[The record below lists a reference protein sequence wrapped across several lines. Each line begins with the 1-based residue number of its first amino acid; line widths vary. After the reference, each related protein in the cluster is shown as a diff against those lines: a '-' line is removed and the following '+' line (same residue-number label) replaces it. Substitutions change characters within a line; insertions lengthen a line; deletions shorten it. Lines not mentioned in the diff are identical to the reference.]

1 MSKHEQQLSE
11 YIDRLNTEQKPID
24 HDTISESVE
33 IEELYST
40 VQRIRSLKEPAE
52 PNSDYEKMLV
62 QQVENELS
70 RQKRLPRKK
79 GMLFT
84 GIASIAAILAIL
96 FNMFSPFTNS
106 DIVNAMEVAFD
117 DVKAYH
123 GFLEIIATN
132 ANEESTMQAKL
143 EVWANRD
150 GHYVVKG
157 LEGINQD
164 IVTGN
169 NGKTKWQVNPNEK
182 QVHRFPAFPDTYHF
196 AFELG
201 HEVKAVTNALS
212 TKVIGDDTVIGRKA
226 SIVEVTPQ
234 GGQPYRIWIDKET
247 KLPLQKQTAMHNA
260 LQYTITF
267 TDIDFNET
275 IPEELL
281 SYQVPKGYQE
291 VETSPEQIVNSLNEI
306 PSAIGYIPEM
316 PKTISEGYD
325 QNYMTIIPN
334 QGLVKIYY
342 TSQHNDNKIV
352 FIQGQA
358 VSPFTPVRTATLGK
372 VNGKVAEIQSPIY
385 EDVGILGG
393 GGLYAG
399 MTDVSSI
406 RWQQNGFEYVVIG
419 NAALEEHAAFV
430 NSLTSDAFEMPSTT
444 ADSGTTPQF
453 DVPYDMTI
461 EENTQKSV
469 DAGSSPW
476 RLDPVAVAQ
485 VFVSLQISPDGIVGD
500 YPIDL
505 QDFNVLTQSDAE
517 VVLEVSSD
525 QTPITTIY
533 LKRLIRPDSTGI
545 WTVVGYD

>member
-11 YIDRLNTEQKPID
+11 YIDRLNAEQKPIE

-40 VQRIRSLKEPAE
+40 VKRIRSLKEPAE

-132 ANEESTMQAKL
+132 ANEESTTQARL

-182 QVHRFPAFPDTYHF
+182 QIHRFPAFPDTYHF

-201 HEVKAVTNALS
+201 HEIKEVTNALS

-226 SIVEVTPQ
+226 SIVEVTPR

-291 VETSPEQIVNSLNEI
+291 VESSPEQIVNSLNEI

-316 PKTISEGYD
+316 PKTIPEGYD

-342 TSQHNDNKIV
+342 TSQHNDNKLV
-352 FIQGQA
+352 FIQGHA
-358 VSPFTPVRTATLGK
+358 ISPITPVRTATLGK
-372 VNGKVAEIQSPIY
+372 VNGNVAEIQSPVY

-406 RWQQNGFEYVVIG
+406 RWQQDGFEYVVIG
-419 NAALEEHAAFV
+419 NGALKELAAFV
-430 NSLTSDAFEMPSTT
+430 NSLTNDAFEMQST
-444 ADSGTTPQF
+444 AKNSGTTPQF
-453 DVPYDMTI
+453 DVPYDMTV

-485 VFVSLQISPDGIVGD
+485 VFVSLQISPDGIIGD
-500 YPIDL
+500 SPIDL
-505 QDFNVLTQSDAE
+505 QDFNILAQSDAE
-517 VVLEVSSD
+517 AILEVSSN